1 MSTPR
6 PVNFRTL
13 DLNLLRVF
21 DVVMTERH
29 VTRAA
34 ARLAITQPAVSNA
47 LRRLREATNE
57 ELFIPSPTGVMPT
70 AHAEA
75 LWPVVRAAL
84 AKLQQA
90 FEPQR
95 FDPHEPGG
103 VSFTVA
109 MADATAAL
117 FVPALAQRFQR
128 EGIQVGL
135 RVVPLTTRDP
145 REMLEQGRA
154 DVALG
159 FFPELPAALAAEGE
173 ASLIRRADMYSTAY
187 ICVMRRDHPL
197 AAPDA
202 LSLDAY
208 CAARHLRV
216 SFAGRA
222 RGFVDDALARI
233 QRQRSVAMTVN
244 SYFTAGLTVQQS
256 DLLTVLPSSFVPA
269 MGFMDSLASR
279 RLPFELV
286 GIDISCAWHA
296 RHELEPAQ
304 RWLRS
309 VLQEAAQLIAREH
322 PLD

>member
-47 LRRLREATNE
+47 LRRLREATHE
-57 ELFIPSPTGVMPT
+57 ELFIPGPHGVVPTE
-70 AHAEA
+70 HAEL
-75 LWPVVRAAL
+75 LWPIVRAAL

-90 FEPQR
+90 FEPQD
-95 FDPHEPGG
+95 FDPRQARGLG
-103 VSFTVA
+103 VTVA
-109 MADATAAL
+109 LADATAAL
-117 FVPALAQRFQR
+117 FVPALARRFQR
-128 EGIQVGL
+128 EQVQLGL

-159 FFPELPAALAAEGE
+159 FFPELPGLLQAEGE
-173 ASLIRRADMYSTAY
+173 TSLFRRAELYATAY
-187 ICVMRRDHPL
+187 VCVMRADHPL
-197 AAPDA
+197 AAPGA

-216 SFAGRA
+216 SFAGRP

-233 QRQRSVAMTVN
+233 GRQREVAMTVN
-244 SYFTAGLTVQQS
+244 SYFSAGLTVQQC

-269 MGFMDSLASR
+269 MGFGERLAVR
-279 RLPFELV
+279 RLPFELL
-286 GIDISCAWHA
+286 GIEISQAWHA
-296 RHELEPAQ
+296 RHELDPAQ
-304 RWLRS
+304 RWLRAE
-309 VLQEAAQLIAREH
+309 LQAVAGEIAEAVTAQ
-322 PLD
+322 